1 MRLMS
6 FKPLKADWPIELK
19 AEAVNQ
25 GVSSRDGDMLQLKAD
40 FLLIKADSFDRGCP
54 EASIDSVPHHS
65 GF

>member
-25 GVSSRDGDMLQLKAD
+25 GVSSRDGDMIQLKAD
-40 FLLIKADSFDRGCP
+40 FLLIKADSFDQG
-54 EASIDSVPHHS
+54 
-65 GF
+65 